1 MCPVCKRRVLPGDSE
16 SENEDSS
23 ATSSTN
29 PETQP
34 LLVENEPNN
43 QEENE
48 STALLSQNNHD
59 DNSSVLTTSTNL
71 NNFTLGSNQNNNE
84 ISSLNN
90 HMTRSITSQI
100 RIDSGQSNP
109 VQTKDQATSASR
121 YGSISSINLADN
133 TKQTNL
139 DSYQQ
144 AKEKQTPE
152 YHSVASDSALEESVE
167 ASNSDSL
174 TTTKAKVTN
183 SVLNSNEIIEIKE
196 VKKKKKNSR
205 IKPITNINVS
215 EIAASLERDNIRK
228 EDLSDE
234 KDSDNE
240 KFQSVNENEP
250 INIKNDDELA

>member
-1 MCPVCKRRVLPGDSE
+1 MLPGDSE

-43 QEENE
+43 QDENE

-100 RIDSGQSNP
+100 RIDSGPSNN
-109 VQTKDQATSASR
+109 VQTRDQATSASR
-121 YGSISSINLADN
+121 YGSISSINLVDN
-133 TKQTNL
+133 SKQTNQE
-139 DSYQQ
+139 SYQQ
-144 AKEKQTPE
+144 TKDKQTPE

-167 ASNSDSL
+167 DPNLNSLMSS
-174 TTTKAKVTN
+174 KAQTSKIF
-183 SVLNSNEIIEIKE
+183 LKSNEIVEIKK
-196 VKKKKKNSR
+196 VKAKKKTCK

-215 EIAASLERDNIRK
+215 EIAASLERENVRK
-228 EDLSDE
+228 DDLSDE

-250 INIKNDDELA
+250 IIVKSDEEVA